1 AVLGISGYSFRSW
14 EVDEASTSW
23 LLDFLP
29 NDIPEVNIITFGH
42 NLPVDDP
49 TIWSI
54 SDQAEFLLQELV
66 KTREKGPK
74 RDFHINIASF
84 YEELPMPEI
93 GVVTDKLAVT
103 LGDTTVLPLHANHS
117 DICRINSSSDVS
129 YQRIL
134 GELKRLVR
142 PNVETPNTLNFH
154 ASIILEYLRVGDG
167 REAVG
172 CAFRGTCNWIFT
184 HTERI

>member
-1 AVLGISGYSFRSW
+1 MAEDLRLSPFPEADSLTVDIVAVLGISGYSFRSW

-74 RDFHINIASF
+74 VSVEEF
-84 YEELPMPEI
+84 YLPCLFVI
-93 GVVTDKLAVT
+93 
-103 LGDTTVLPLHANHS
+103 
-117 DICRINSSSDVS
+117 
-129 YQRIL
+129 Y
-134 GELKRLVR
+134 
-142 PNVETPNTLNFH
+142 F
-154 ASIILEYLRVGDG
+154 
-167 REAVG
+167 
-172 CAFRGTCNWIFT
+172 
-184 HTERI
+184 